1 MKERTTEENGKK
13 QTGNRKLNILGT
25 RREMKDRKR
34 LLKKKFGCYNIKMKN
49 DIKMH
54 KKFSTSSTSANLT
67 KCSRESYFQ

>member
-1 MKERTTEENGKK
+1 MKERTTEEYGKR

-25 RREMKDRKR
+25 SREMKDRKR

-54 KKFSTSSTSANLT
+54 KKF
-67 KCSRESYFQ
+67 